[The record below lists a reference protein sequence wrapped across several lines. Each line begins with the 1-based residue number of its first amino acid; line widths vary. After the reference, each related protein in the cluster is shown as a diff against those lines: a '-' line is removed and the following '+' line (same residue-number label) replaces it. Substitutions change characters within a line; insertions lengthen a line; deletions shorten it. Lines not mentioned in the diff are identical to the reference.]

1 MGMGHSNLRASLE
14 KRYSAL
20 TGQLRE
26 AHDNIARIKREADK
40 LAEIEAS
47 IPKLEALIASAAM
60 LLEDADPTWE
70 REQTPAVKP
79 WTHNLPVPFGSCG
92 RRGMEVLRQADRPM
106 TSRQIALEVLRQ
118 AGQEAADSKTIQRT
132 LNAIEASMRK
142 HRGRSVESSGKYP
155 AQWRSIANPEIGFD
169 V

>member
-1 MGMGHSNLRASLE
+1 MGMTNLRASLE

-26 AHDNIARIKREADK
+26 AHENIARIQREVEK
-40 LAEIEAS
+40 LPEIEAS

-70 REQTPAVKP
+70 REQTPAIAP
-79 WTHNLPVPFGSCG
+79 WTHNIPVPFGSCG
-92 RRGMEVLRQADRPM
+92 RRGMEVLRQANKPM
-106 TSRQIALEVLRQ
+106 TAREIALEVLRQ
-118 AGQEAADSKTIQRT
+118 SGTESPDKPTIQRT

-142 HRGRSVESSGKYP
+142 FRGRTVESSGKYP
-155 AQWRSIANPEIGFD
+155 AQWRSIAKPEITFD

>member
-1 MGMGHSNLRASLE
+1 MGHSNLRASLE

-26 AHDNIARIKREADK
+26 AHENIARIQREIER
-40 LAEIEAS
+40 LPEIEAS

-60 LLEDADPTWE
+60 LLEDADPSWR
-70 REQTPAVKP
+70 REQTPAIKP
-79 WTHNLPVPFGSCG
+79 WTHGIPVPFGSCG
-92 RRGMEVLRQADRPM
+92 RRGMEVLRQADKPM
-106 TSRQIALEVLRQ
+106 TARQIAFEVLRQ
-118 AGQEAADSKTIQRT
+118 SGVDEPDKPTIQRT

-142 HRGRSVESSGKYP
+142 FRGRTVESSGKYP
-155 AQWRSIANPEIGFD
+155 AQWRSIAKPDLAFD

>member
-1 MGMGHSNLRASLE
+1 MGMTNLRHSLE

-26 AHDNIARIKREADK
+26 AHDNIARIKREAEK
-40 LAEIEAS
+40 LSEIEAS
-47 IPKLEALIASAAM
+47 IPRLEALIASAAM
-60 LLEDADPTWE
+60 LLEDADPSWQ
-70 REQTPAVKP
+70 REQTPAIKP
-79 WTHNLPVPFGSCG
+79 WTHSLPVPFGSCG

-106 TSRQIALEVLRQ
+106 TPRQIALEVLRQ
-118 AGQEAADSKTIQRT
+118 AGNESADGKTVQRT

-142 HRGRSVESSGKYP
+142 HRGRTVESSGKYP
-155 AQWRSIANPEIGFD
+155 AQWRSIANPSINFD